1 MGNCPEHIVE
11 YMHDYL
17 DGDISREHEQELK
30 KHLQRCSDCQQHMH
44 ELSDTIAFVKSAT
57 HVAAPLHF
65 EASVMAKL
73 PKQKHRMG
81 VQKWLRQH
89 PLLIAAAVF
98 CLLMSA
104 TLFSSFKDDQQFSVT
119 KQPNLVV
126 DGQTVI
132 VPKGEVVKG
141 DIVVRNGDIVVEGE
155 VDGNITVI
163 NGKYMASTAMVTGQ
177 IEEINEAFDWLWYKI
192 KKVTNDVFAMNGKA
206 EQEN

>member
-1 MGNCPEHIVE
+1 MGTCPEYIVE
-11 YMHDYL
+11 HMHNYL

-30 KHLQRCSDCQQHMH
+30 KHLQECSACQQHMH
-44 ELSDTIAFVKSAT
+44 ELSDTIAMI
-57 HVAAPLHF
+57 
-65 EASVMAKL
+65 MAQL
-73 PKQKHRMG
+73 PKPKTRFG

-89 PLLIAAAVF
+89 PFLIAAAVF
-98 CLLMSA
+98 CLFMSA
-104 TLFSSFKDDQQFSVT
+104 ALFSHFNDDQQFSVT

-163 NGKYMASTAMVTGQ
+163 NGRYMASTAMVSGQ
-177 IEEINEAFDWLWYKI
+177 IDEINESFEWLWYKV
-192 KKVTNDVFAMNGKA
+192 KTLVNDVFTLDTTIDD
-206 EQEN
+206 E